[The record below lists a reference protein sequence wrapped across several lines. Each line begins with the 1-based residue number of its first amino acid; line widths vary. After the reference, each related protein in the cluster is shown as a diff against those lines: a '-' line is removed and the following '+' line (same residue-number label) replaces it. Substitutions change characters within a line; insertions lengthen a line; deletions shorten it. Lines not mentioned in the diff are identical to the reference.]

1 MPEWPSAD
9 SDDATEKPDRDD
21 VPNPTVLQSGW
32 ATIIEV
38 PADAMPAEFG
48 DAALLEQVGVSVD
61 GGFALSTAL
70 ATVFVTDDGRV
81 LVGTVPLAVLQAAAA
96 R

>member
-1 MPEWPSAD
+1 MPEWPTT
-9 SDDATEKPDRDD
+9 DDAGKVDAADAESMPS
-21 VPNPTVLQSGW
+21 PTVLQSGW
-32 ATIIEV
+32 STIVEV
-38 PADAMPAEFG
+38 PSGALPAEF
-48 DAALLEQVGVSVD
+48 DTTMLEQVGVGVD